1 MRVEYPISIPLVA
14 RLLSVVLTCSVGG
27 GDQAGDW
34 MIGAERRCI
43 DEYALAVKGGRMHTG
58 CMLRDLRLWRSQDSK
73 STGLA
78 GKLSL
83 EVFPLMHEIGG
94 FTGFAF

>member
-58 CMLRDLRLWRSQDSK
+58 CMLRCEKGFSPSLISWDSR
-73 STGLA
+73 G
-78 GKLSL
+78 
-83 EVFPLMHEIGG
+83 
-94 FTGFAF
+94 AFLHYYII